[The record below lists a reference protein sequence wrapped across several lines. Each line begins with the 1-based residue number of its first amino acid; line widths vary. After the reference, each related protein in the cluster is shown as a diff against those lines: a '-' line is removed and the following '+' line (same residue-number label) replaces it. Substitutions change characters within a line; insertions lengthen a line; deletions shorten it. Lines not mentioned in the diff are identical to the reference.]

1 MKKIVDNT
9 KDGNSRVKFGT
20 LAGVFT
26 PSILTIFGIIMFM
39 RAGEVIGNAGILMA
53 LVILTIAELITL
65 ATGISI
71 SAVSTNTPVK
81 GGGAYFLISRAL
93 GPAYGS
99 AIGFLLFV
107 AQTLSVPFYIL
118 GFSEAVVTNIPS
130 LQPYFFWVTVI
141 PGVLL
146 FIIAMISTNWAI
158 KAQFFILGI
167 LALAILSFLGGALFN
182 GPFTFD
188 NFSANLDSAKNF
200 KFFFYFALFFPA
212 VTGILA
218 GVNMSGDLKD
228 PQTAIPKG
236 TILAIITGWII
247 YGLQIII
254 TGGAFSREELMTS
267 PYDSLV
273 THALFSTGFI
283 VIAGVVA
290 ATISS
295 ALGSMLGAPRV
306 LQALSKDRILHFLTP
321 FRHGSGE
328 NDEPKRAMVLT
339 FIITMIILVWAGSQ
353 GVRSDKTEIDPL
365 NIVAELVAMFFLYT
379 YAMVNLAA
387 FVESFGANP
396 SFRPRFK
403 YFHWSISLLGA
414 IACIIT
420 TMMINISISLIAFG
434 LMALM
439 FFIVRRR
446 SMSNTFGD
454 ARRGFVYSRIRDNL
468 LNLVKMPADP
478 KNWRP
483 TICVL
488 SGNPINRHEL
498 VEYANLFTS
507 KRGILSIVKV
517 VVDNSD
523 NLRGRRNE
531 ELIAMKEFAEKHKY
545 PFFPEVI
552 VGEDFDTTLAV
563 FLQSH
568 SLGPIKPNIIMTGW
582 PSMQRRVKPF
592 FKHIKLINDLNLNS
606 VIVIG
611 STIKSPLATAFAIN
625 KNILSDLYEDDNK
638 TRYIDIWWRGM
649 DNGSLMVIL
658 SYLMTLNNSWKDVK
672 IRLLRLSSKDNRNQ
686 EIADMERLAQAARID
701 AEIKVITSQ
710 KGFDEVFRYMSK
722 DSELIFMGFG
732 VISED
737 AYQEFYDNMTNLL
750 KDMPTTFLVSSNG
763 EANLL
768 A

>member
-1 MKKIVDNT
+1 MKNSDKTLKNT
-9 KDGNSRVKFGT
+9 DKAVKFGT

-26 PSILTIFGIIMFM
+26 PSILTIFGLIMFM
-39 RAGEVIGNAGILMA
+39 RAGEVIGNAGIIMA
-53 LVILTIAELITL
+53 LVILATAELITL

-118 GFSEAVVTNIPS
+118 GFSEAVATNIPF
-130 LQPYFFWVTVI
+130 LQPYFFWLTVS
-141 PGVLL
+141 PGIVL
-146 FIIAMISTNWAI
+146 FILAMISTNWAI
-158 KAQFFILGI
+158 KTQFIILGI
-167 LALAILSFLGGALFN
+167 LTLAIISFLSGAFFN
-182 GPFTFD
+182 GPFSTET
-188 NFSANLDSAKNF
+188 FSANLNSVKNF
-200 KFFFYFALFFPA
+200 DFFFYFALFFPA

-228 PQTAIPKG
+228 PQRSIPKG
-236 TILAIITGWII
+236 TILAIMVGWII
-247 YGLQIII
+247 YSLQIFI
-254 TGGAFSREELMTS
+254 TGGSFERETLMNL
-267 PYDSLV
+267 PYKSLV
-273 THALFSTGFI
+273 VNAIFKTGFF

-295 ALGSMLGAPRV
+295 ALGSLLGAPRV
-306 LQALSKDRILHFLTP
+306 LQALARDRILNFLTP
-321 FRHGSGE
+321 FRHGSGKS
-328 NDEPKRAMVLT
+328 DEPKLAMVLT
-339 FIITMIILVWAGSQ
+339 FVVTMIVLVWAGSK
-353 GVRSDKTEIDPL
+353 GMRSDKTEIDPL
-365 NIVAELVAMFFLYT
+365 NLVAELVAMFFLYT

-414 IACIIT
+414 VACIIT
-420 TMMINISISLIAFG
+420 TLMINVVVSLVAFT
-434 LMALM
+434 LMAIM
-439 FFIVRRR
+439 FLIVRRR

-454 ARRGFVYSRIRDNL
+454 ARRGFIYSRIRDNL
-468 LNLVKMPADP
+468 LKLAKMPADP

-488 SGNPINRHEL
+488 SGNPINRREL

-517 VVDNSD
+517 VVDHSD
-523 NLRGRRNE
+523 NLRLRRSE
-531 ELIAMKEFAEKHKY
+531 ELVAMREFAEKHKY

-552 VGEDFDTTLAV
+552 VGEDFDTTLAI

-582 PSMQRRVKPF
+582 PSMQKRVQPF
-592 FKHIKLINDLNLNS
+592 FKHIKLIKDLNLNS
-606 VIVIG
+606 IIVIG
-611 STIKSPLATAFAIN
+611 SATASSLATSYVIN
-625 KNILSDLYEDDNK
+625 KNTVNEIYDEGK
-638 TRYIDIWWRGM
+638 VRHIDIWWRGM
-649 DNGSLMVIL
+649 NNGSLMVIL
-658 SYLMTLNNSWKDVK
+658 SYLMTLNNNWKDVK
-672 IRLLRLSSKDNRNQ
+672 IRLLRLSSKEKRNQ
-686 EIADMERLAQAARID
+686 EIADMEKLTQAARID

-710 KGFDEVFRYMSK
+710 KSFKEVFRYFSK

-732 VISED
+732 IINDES
-737 AYQEFYDNMTNLL
+737 YQEFYDNMRELL

-768 A
+768 V